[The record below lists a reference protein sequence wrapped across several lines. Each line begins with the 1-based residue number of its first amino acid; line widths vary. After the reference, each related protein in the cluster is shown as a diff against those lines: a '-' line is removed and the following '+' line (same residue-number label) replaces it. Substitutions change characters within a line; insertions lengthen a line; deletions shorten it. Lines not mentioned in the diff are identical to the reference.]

1 MADICVAMCAGWKA
15 MIFISFSRRRR
26 GCPSWLEVDAP
37 NFKGIVKALPQRD
50 DIQFPINEHLIVELY
65 SK

>member
-1 MADICVAMCAGWKA
+1 MA
-15 MIFISFSRRRR
+15 RR

>member
-1 MADICVAMCAGWKA
+1 
-15 MIFISFSRRRR
+15 
-26 GCPSWLEVDAP
+26 
-37 NFKGIVKALPQRD
+37 VKALPQRD